1 MKKKLLLALP
11 ILFLFVGLS
20 IYNRI
25 PEERLPANTRIDK
38 LIVHKAQRKLL
49 AYSNGL
55 LVKTYDISLGGQPI
69 GDKECEGDNK
79 TPEGIYT
86 INDKNP
92 NSGYHKN
99 LGISYPNES
108 DIEHA
113 KQIGKPVGGD
123 IKIHGIRNIM
133 WFIGKCSM
141 TGP

>member
-1 MKKKLLLALP
+1 MKRNLLLSLP
-11 ILFLFVGLS
+11 IIILLLGLT
-20 IYNRI
+20 IYNYV

-49 AYSNGL
+49 AYSNGQ

-69 GDKECEGDNK
+69 GDKECEGDKK

-99 LGISYPNES
+99 LGISYPN
-108 DIEHA
+108 
-113 KQIGKPVGGD
+113 
-123 IKIHGIRNIM
+123 
-133 WFIGKCSM
+133 
-141 TGP
+141 